1 MFLERVIIIQKSRQ
15 SILLS
20 IVMMSIIVIYMTPS
34 EHYLMK
40 SFFRLVPM
48 VIFLYY
54 AALQMPTKKRP
65 VHFLVLIGFV
75 FSLSGD
81 AVYYWPVLEFI
92 LAPAAILNGYLFYS
106 IGFLTQIRFSL
117 MRFLSI
123 IPIGL
128 FGFMIIYVLF
138 QELEQSGTEFLI
150 FFIFVYAL
158 FAIGMCWTAF
168 LTGNKWAKASAL
180 LFVLS
185 DTIRSLSFIFQK
197 DYFVLLT
204 IFTYFGAQLLIA
216 HSLGTFSAKN
226 KQVYLK

>member
-180 LFVLS
+180 LFVIS
-185 DTIRSLSFIFQK
+185 DTIRSLSLIYQK
-197 DYFVLLT
+197 DSFDLLV
-204 IFTYFGAQLLIA
+204 ILTYFGAQLLIA
-216 HSLGTFSAKN
+216 HSLGTFFRKN
-226 KQVYLK
+226 KKVYPK